1 MSTTDDSVLGLGYSC
16 LSHSTMSLTD
26 EVKDTDLDRLREGRG
41 GDTCLKLNSSW
52 HLSGSGYVSKEY
64 IRPCPEGQSLD
75 SSHSSSQASYLDVF
89 PEATAESMPDTYR
102 SHLLLSVLRDDNVK
116 NSKDLPAKF
125 YMASADSPVLGESAR
140 TTLATQTDLTDSVF
154 LADDSTNS
162 AFSSEVAR
170 KPELLSEDLTKPK
183 FFSDDLKTREFFSE
197 DINEQSEDTQAGN
210 VRTGLNDNTQPAS
223 EELLSANTC
232 SVTDSESVF
241 VFPETVNRPSPLS
254 AEQFATDYT
263 SQSSQLQSLSS
274 QLQSPEKSPL
284 LQKQSSSSRKVTP
297 LKSKP
302 TDLVIVTPKLRQSAE
317 TPTKSP
323 LPSLT
328 CQTPEQTNR
337 NSGGTP
343 TPDDGYSS
351 SLNSAKLALQSSI
364 GRTFELLP
372 SKLEK
377 NFQNYGT
384 QSKHDENLNTSRV
397 SGAMQS
403 SSYTC
408 LSKPSNRT
416 ELGTPTGIVHRL
428 KSEITLR
435 ELSQQRPSH
444 SPLSPNNE
452 FSKEMLRSS
461 LSQPS
466 KGSISK
472 SESFLRSESSPLPR
486 QDHSQTVEQNED
498 DKSCQEDPIVNP
510 QMHNSRSSYISAR
523 SRHGC
528 TREVVSD
535 PGVPGYTG
543 SLRSLE
549 SSSCSQA
556 SLRETRRC
564 KTQLDSL
571 NHPPET
577 DSKYP
582 SIHFE
587 STTLSRT
594 SPLRTSTGKSDGQT
608 SRTSGKTPLVKC
620 ASLPLKSPV
629 TPSLETEKPGQA
641 TPMDYQVLD
650 KNALKS
656 YENTTVVRKISPSK
670 DLRVSTA
677 DNASTNGKNLESM
690 ENTAAANEL
699 ESPTDDTQKRNTKRR
714 LCSSEPKM
722 VSSNSSQHEIER
734 TRSDISGIAS
744 KTTEPDED
752 RLNEANKENLSRNQ
766 LLKRI
771 SGMVQS
777 STPEKLSKR
786 CKESVDSAV
795 ETADDDVTPKSP
807 DIQKMSV
814 KNRDWHKELLEE
826 YTPSPSSTTTS
837 STSSQTKTATK
848 KPSQRLAVLGPKISY
863 TPMPIHAYQG
873 SSSKLSKGTDK
884 QRKP

>member
-1 MSTTDDSVLGLGYSC
+1 
-16 LSHSTMSLTD
+16 MSLTD

-41 GDTCLKLNSSW
+41 GDTSLKLNSSW

-64 IRPCPEGQSLD
+64 IRPRPEGQSLD

-89 PEATAESMPDTYR
+89 PEATVESMPETYR
-102 SHLLLSVLRDDNVK
+102 SHLLLSVSRDDNVK
-116 NSKDLPAKF
+116 NSNDLTAKF

-140 TTLATQTDLTDSVF
+140 TTLATDTDLTDPVF

-162 AFSSEVAR
+162 AFSSEVAT
-170 KPELLSEDLTKPK
+170 KPELLSEDFTKPK
-183 FFSDDLKTREFFSE
+183 FFSEDLKNREFFSE
-197 DINEQSEDTQAGN
+197 DKNEQSEDTQEG
-210 VRTGLNDNTQPAS
+210 NDNTQPAS
-223 EELLSANTC
+223 EEFLSANTR

-241 VFPETVNRPSPLS
+241 VFPENVNLPSPLS
-254 AEQFATDYT
+254 AEQFATEYA

-284 LQKQSSSSRKVTP
+284 LQTQASSSRKVTP

-317 TPTKSP
+317 TSTKSP
-323 LPSLT
+323 LPTLT

-372 SKLEK
+372 SRLEK

-384 QSKHDENLNTSRV
+384 QSKHDESLNASRV
-397 SGAMQS
+397 SGEMQS

-435 ELSQQRPSH
+435 ELSQQRPLH
-444 SPLSPNNE
+444 GQLSPNKE
-452 FSKEMLRSS
+452 FSKETLRSS

-472 SESFLRSESSPLPR
+472 SESFTRSESSPLPR
-486 QDHSQTVEQNED
+486 QDHSQTVEKKED
-498 DKSCQEDPIVNP
+498 DKSCREDPIVNP
-510 QMHNSRSSYISAR
+510 QTHNCRSSYISTR

-543 SLRSLE
+543 GLRSLE
-549 SSSCSQA
+549 SSSCSEA
-556 SLRETRRC
+556 LFRETRRC
-564 KTQLDSL
+564 KTQLNSL
-571 NHPPET
+571 NNPPET

-587 STTLSRT
+587 SATLSRT
-594 SPLRTSTGKSDGQT
+594 SPLRTSTGESDGQT
-608 SRTSGKTPLVKC
+608 SRTSIKTPLVKC

-629 TPSLETEKPGQA
+629 TPSLGTEKPGQA

-650 KNALKS
+650 KSALKS
-656 YENTTVVRKISPSK
+656 YENTTVVRRTSPSK

-677 DNASTNGKNLESM
+677 DNASANSRNLESM
-690 ENTAAANEL
+690 ENTTAPNDL

-744 KTTEPDED
+744 KTTEPDEE

-786 CKESVDSAV
+786 CKDSVDSAV

-807 DIQKMSV
+807 DIHKMSV

-826 YTPSPSSTTTS
+826 YKPSPSSTTAS

-863 TPMPIHAYQG
+863 TPMPIHAYQS